1 MTQFPTLASRLSD
14 GVDFPIA
21 MRNNLPRIVLSA
33 LVLLFVGCESYRN
46 GSMPQSTATAVT
58 LKENNYKVLK
68 AGARG
73 DSTGFSLLGFIPI
86 VSPNYAEAKASL
98 YSSIG
103 HTIEGRSVALA
114 NQTQDTSSVYLILFS
129 IPKIVVTADVVEFIE
144 DDTPETKQ
152 PVAVISHERA
162 PSHK

>member
-1 MTQFPTLASRLSD
+1 MKNPYARLTASL
-14 GVDFPIA
+14 F
-21 MRNNLPRIVLSA
+21 A
-33 LVLLFVGCESYRN
+33 LLLLGCESYRN
-46 GSMPQSTATAVT
+46 GGMPQSTATAVT

-103 HTIEGRSVALA
+103 HTLEGRSVALA

-129 IPKIVVTADVVEFIE
+129 IPKIVVTADVVEFIDE
-144 DDTPETKQ
+144 ESADTKP
-152 PVAVISHERA
+152 
-162 PSHK
+162 PSIVK

>member
-1 MTQFPTLASRLSD
+1 
-14 GVDFPIA
+14 
-21 MRNNLPRIVLSA
+21 
-33 LVLLFVGCESYRN
+33 
-46 GSMPQSTATAVT
+46 MPQSTATAVS

-103 HTIEGRSVALA
+103 HKLEGRSVALA
-114 NQTQDTSSVYLILFS
+114 NQTQDTSSIYLILFS
-129 IPKIVVTADVVEFIE
+129 IPKIVVTADIVEFTD
-144 DDTPETKQ
+144 DDTPETVQ
-152 PVAVISHERA
+152 PTSV
-162 PSHK
+162 K